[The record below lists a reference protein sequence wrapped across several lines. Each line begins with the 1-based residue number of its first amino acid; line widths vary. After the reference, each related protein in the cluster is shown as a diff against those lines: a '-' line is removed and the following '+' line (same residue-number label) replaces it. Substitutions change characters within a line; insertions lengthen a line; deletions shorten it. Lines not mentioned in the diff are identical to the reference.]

1 MSKVIREN
9 LKPIDGAAAI
19 TDETIRGV
27 APTRT
32 VGETYAPPRSSF
44 IADLLQLYKARVTA
58 MVVLTATAG
67 FYLGTRQSGASF
79 FSAKLLALVFGIGF
93 VSAAAAALNELFEID
108 ADGKMSRTKDRPL
121 PARRMSVKVAWA
133 AAIIAVIIGANLLA
147 FFNNF
152 LTAVLAVATTAV
164 YAFIY
169 TPLKKVGPICTIVGA
184 FPGAMPAL
192 LGWTAATGSV
202 NLIAIALFAIVF
214 FWQFPHFLAIAWLY
228 REDYERAQ
236 IRMLPVI
243 DTTGRATIRQ
253 ILAYSFGLI
262 PVSLAPFFLRTAGW
276 AYFFGAIIF
285 GIGYLYF
292 GIRLALLQLPPSS
305 ANSKKEAREL
315 LKASIVYLPL
325 LLGLLMLNGGPR

>member
-1 MSKVIREN
+1 MSKVIRDN

-32 VGETYAPPRSSF
+32 VGETYAPPTAGF
-44 IADLLQLYKARVTA
+44 VADLLQLYKVRVTA
-58 MVVLTATAG
+58 LVVLTAMAG
-67 FYLGTRQSGASF
+67 FYLGTRHTGASF
-79 FSAKLLALVFGIGF
+79 FSVKLLALAIGIAS
-93 VSAAAAALNELFEID
+93 VSAAAAALNELFEIE

-133 AAIIAVIIGANLLA
+133 AALIAVILGANLLA
-147 FFNNF
+147 FYNNL
-152 LTAVLAVATTAV
+152 LTAVLAVGTVAV

-169 TPLKKVGPICTIVGA
+169 TPLKKVGPICTFIGA

-192 LGWTAATGSV
+192 LGWTASTGSV
-202 NLIAIALFAIVF
+202 NRIGISLFAIVF
-214 FWQFPHFLAIAWLY
+214 FWQFPHFLSIAWLY
-228 REDYERAQ
+228 REDYERAN

-243 DTTGRATIRQ
+243 DGTGRATIRQ

-262 PVSLAPFFLRTAGW
+262 PVSMAPFFLRTAGW
-276 AYFFGAIIF
+276 MYLFGAAAL

-315 LKASIVYLPL
+315 LKASVVYLPL
-325 LLGLLMLNGGPR
+325 LLALLMLNGGPR